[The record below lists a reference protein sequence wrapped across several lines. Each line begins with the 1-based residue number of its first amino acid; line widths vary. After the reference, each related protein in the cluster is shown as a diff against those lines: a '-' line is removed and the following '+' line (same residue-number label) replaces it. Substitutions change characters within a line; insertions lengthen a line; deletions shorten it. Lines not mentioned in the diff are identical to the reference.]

1 MEYNLKPDERASLEL
16 RGLYEKYG
24 YRKYKMGKFEEYSL
38 YFSNSNFLSSDKVL
52 TFNDLDGRLL
62 AMKPDVTLSV
72 INNTSATDEKTEKI
86 YYIENVYRENEE
98 SHCFKE
104 INQMGLEYLGAV
116 DSYAVSEVMMLAA
129 ESMKMIDEDYLIVIS
144 HMDYVIELLNTIDIE
159 ENSRIG
165 ILNGIRRKNTAEIK
179 EQAKNAGINEK
190 DIELLCRVPF
200 LYGGISE
207 MIKIAKDSAKNSEM
221 LGIAEEIEEY
231 CDILNEL
238 GYGDNIQ
245 LDFSMVNDIDYYN
258 GIIFHGYVRN
268 LPGCVLAGG
277 QYDKAMSLLG
287 KKGKAIGFAIYLDEL
302 MKGNNAPD
310 KYDVDAVLI
319 YKDGEALKNII
330 KGVNSLQEKGLSVNA
345 QKGGCRDIRFREKY
359 VLDNGIVSK
368 EER

>member
-72 INNTSATDEKTEKI
+72 INNTSATDENTEKI
-86 YYIENVYRENEE
+86 YYIENVYRENKE

-116 DSYAVSEVMMLAA
+116 DGYAVSEVMTLAA
-129 ESMKMIDEDYLIVIS
+129 ESMRMIDEDYLIVIS
-144 HMDYVIELLNTIDIE
+144 HMDYVIELLNTMDID
-159 ENSRIG
+159 ENDRTG
-165 ILNGIRRKNTAEIK
+165 ILNGIRRKNTAEIREK
-179 EQAKNAGINEK
+179 AKSAGVSEK
-190 DIELLCRVPF
+190 DTELLCSVPF
-200 LYGGISE
+200 LYGSVGE
-207 MIKIAKDSAKNSEM
+207 TVKKAKASAKNDAM
-221 LGIAEEIEEY
+221 AQIAEEVGRY
-231 CDILNEL
+231 CGILDKM
-238 GYGDNIQ
+238 GYGNNIQ

-302 MKGNNAPD
+302 MKGKHVPD

-319 YKDGEALKNII
+319 YEDGELLEDII
-330 KGVNSLQEKGLSVNA
+330 KAVDSLQKKGLSVSA
-345 QKGGCRDIRFREKY
+345 QRGSCRSIRFREKY
-359 VLDNGIVSK
+359 ILKKGVVVK
-368 EER
+368 EEK

>member
-86 YYIENVYRENEE
+86 YYIENVYRENKE

-116 DSYAVSEVMMLAA
+116 DGYAVSEVMTLAA
-129 ESMKMIDEDYLIVIS
+129 ESMRMIDEDYLIVIS
-144 HMDYVIELLNTIDIE
+144 HMDYVIELLNTMDID
-159 ENSRIG
+159 ENDRTG
-165 ILNGIRRKNTAEIK
+165 ILNGIRRKNTAEIREK
-179 EQAKNAGINEK
+179 AKSAGVSEK
-190 DIELLCRVPF
+190 DTELLCSVPF
-200 LYGGISE
+200 LYGSVGDTG
-207 MIKIAKDSAKNSEM
+207 KKAKASAKHDARAQ
-221 LGIAEEIEEY
+221 IAEEVGRY
-231 CDILNEL
+231 CGILDKM
-238 GYGDNIQ
+238 GYGNNIQ

-302 MKGNNAPD
+302 TKGATEVSR
-310 KYDVDAVLI
+310 YDVDSLLLYDEGEPIAAVLKAVQGLQKEGMSVRAETEAPACLRYR
-319 YKDGEALKNII
+319 YKYRLRDGMT
-330 KGVNSLQEKGLSVNA
+330 V
-345 QKGGCRDIRFREKY
+345 
-359 VLDNGIVSK
+359 K
-368 EER
+368 EDE